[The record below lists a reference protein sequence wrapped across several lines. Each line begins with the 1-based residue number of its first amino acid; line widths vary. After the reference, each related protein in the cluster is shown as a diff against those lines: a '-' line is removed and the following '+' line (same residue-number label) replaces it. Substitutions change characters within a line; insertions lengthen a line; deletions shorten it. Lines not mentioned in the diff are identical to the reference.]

1 MADDKSKA
9 DAKDRKRVAG
19 SEDYEAQHFARR
31 HGIGIELARS
41 LINKFGTNRQVLA
54 REVWKLQR

>member
-1 MADDKSKA
+1 MTDDKTKQDTKERNRA
-9 DAKDRKRVAG
+9 AG

-31 HGIGIELARS
+31 HGIGIDQARS

>member
-1 MADDKSKA
+1 MADDTTKT
-9 DAKDRKRVAG
+9 DARDRNRIAG
-19 SEDYEAQHFARR
+19 DDYEAQLFARR
-31 HGIGIELARS
+31 HGIGIEQARS